1 MTNLLTEFM
10 TSFSGHF
17 NSSVP
22 DEDLHGQN
30 MVLWQSTV
38 LREMLDITTDILIE
52 VTAGL
57 SWLGHS
63 AQVTVNPE
71 SLHM

>member
-1 MTNLLTEFM
+1 MK
-10 TSFSGHF
+10 SFSGHF
-17 NSSVP
+17 NSSAP
-22 DEDLHGQN
+22 DEDLRGQS
-30 MVLWQSTV
+30 MVLWQFTV

-52 VTAGL
+52 VTVGL
-57 SWLGHS
+57 LWLGTS

>member
-10 TSFSGHF
+10 KSFSGHF
-17 NSSVP
+17 NSSAH
-22 DEDLHGQN
+22 DEDLRGQN

-38 LREMLDITTDILIE
+38 VCERLNITTDILIE
-52 VTAGL
+52 VTVGL
-57 SWLGHS
+57 LWLGSS